1 MNSNYIF
8 KNKRYEIAS
17 RNVKAALFDIVTNE
31 NSKLLSL
38 RDEIDKTED
47 KEEKERLESIG
58 SSQRESVKSLI
69 ASTNQLMETIKKLD
83 SYSKELNQQDEI
95 TSIEENEMIPVDES
109 VFNSL
114 DSDVNTTEEESK
126 EENAVEEEKKENKVE
141 DDSKEDIQ
149 KDDSKEVTKEE
160 VSEEDD
166 IDLPF
171 GEPSEEEKKENIAE
185 DDSIEDIQKDDSKEE
200 TNKEVT
206 EEEKETSNEENKE
219 EKSPEVTKKEV
230 SEEDNDI
237 DLPFGEPS
245 EEEKKE
251 EPKEE
256 STEEEKKISSEEN
269 KEEKQPEENNEE
281 VKEENEISKEP
292 EEETSTGKLSEE
304 EIIENYLKSINI
316 PGFAQNTTTEQPA
329 PVTPQESNESEEEKK
344 EEAVIPPE
352 NKEEEKQPEENNE
365 EAKENNSSL
374 PTSYAEEEKEEVV
387 IPPETTEEEKQSEET
402 QEDNTNVEVPI
413 STNEDSVETTE
424 ESGFAN
430 LLEKEEEEKAVFS
443 KADTNNPRAILIST
457 KQGNN
462 LRSSRD
468 VQTVLFYNLLNTG
481 VLNSDSSINGNED
494 FASIQSQIE
503 TLMQQANNYYKEGK
517 ISEAQEIYEQI
528 SSLNKKLQTSG
539 AVVK

>member
-141 DDSKEDIQ
+141 DDSK
-149 KDDSKEVTKEE
+149 
-160 VSEEDD
+160 
-166 IDLPF
+166 
-171 GEPSEEEKKENIAE
+171 
-185 DDSIEDIQKDDSKEE
+185 EDIQKDDSKEE